1 MTMRML
7 IALLGAASLF
17 AAAPAVAQPEREAP
31 GRRSQPNDYVLLAPD
46 ARDGAELIGR
56 RAPTWSFERW
66 IRSPALTPQDLRG
79 KVVLLRWWT
88 EGCDFCAATLPGLEA
103 LRKRYGDDGLV
114 IIGVYHPKPPRA
126 VSDRDIVAMAN
137 RLGFKGPIAVDQRW
151 TTLERYWLAGHE
163 REFTSVSFLIDR
175 DGVIRWVQKGG
186 EYHPSAD
193 PKHARCDLEYRGL
206 EKVLEGL
213 LERG

>member
-1 MTMRML
+1 MRML

-17 AAAPAVAQPEREAP
+17 AAAPGVAQPEREAP
-31 GRRSQPNDYVLLAPD
+31 QRRPPTHDDVLLAPD
-46 ARDGAELIGR
+46 GRDGAELIGR
-56 RAPTWSFERW
+56 RAPAWSFERW

-79 KVVLLRWWT
+79 QVVLLRWWT

-163 REFTSVSFLIDR
+163 REYTSVSFLIDR
-175 DGVIRWVQKGG
+175 DGLIRWVQRGG
-186 EYHPSAD
+186 EYHPSPD
-193 PKHARCDLEYRGL
+193 PRHARCDLEYRGL
-206 EKVLEGL
+206 EKALADL
-213 LERG
+213 LGRS